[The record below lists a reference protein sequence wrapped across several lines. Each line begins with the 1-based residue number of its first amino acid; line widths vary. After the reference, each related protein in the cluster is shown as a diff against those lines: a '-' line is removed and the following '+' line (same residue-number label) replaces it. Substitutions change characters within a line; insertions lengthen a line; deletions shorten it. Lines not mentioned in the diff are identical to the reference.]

1 MNSPKPVANLM
12 GQTEA
17 KWSTRLF
24 HKMALVFRDLLKNN
38 KKEYILVYDS
48 LDFMLFRD

>member
-1 MNSPKPVANLM
+1 MNSPKPVANLRR
-12 GQTEA
+12 QTEA
-17 KWSTRLF
+17 KWPTCQFYKMVFVF
-24 HKMALVFRDLLKNN
+24 HRLLKNN